1 MIRII
6 LYTFFF
12 SFFMGNTFVIQA
24 QKKKKK
30 ADNQLVLVTPYELLF
45 KGKAV
50 HTQKGLMTIHN
61 VKGQVLVEFP
71 LRLLDKVMRLTSS
84 IENISDNGEG
94 IVGEFGGTSL
104 PVHFIKID
112 STLQARLSLIGKPIT
127 SEHEKNISQ
136 ALLVSNKGGAFKTF
150 KILAYT
156 PDSSAVVIN
165 MSDFFMEHSY
175 YTNPFPNHAAN
186 AMYGLVKRDHKF
198 QEDHV

>member
-71 LRLLDKVMRLTSS
+71 LRLLDKDMLLTSS

-127 SEHEKNISQ
+127 
-136 ALLVSNKGGAFKTF
+136 
-150 KILAYT
+150 
-156 PDSSAVVIN
+156 
-165 MSDFFMEHSY
+165 
-175 YTNPFPNHAAN
+175 
-186 AMYGLVKRDHKF
+186 
-198 QEDHV
+198 